1 MYGNNLG
8 SYVMRFVEKALISIQ
23 DMLVHLSVV
32 GKDDGNDVEDH
43 YEGDKNSFLYCIF
56 LLENSYLNS
65 EYIAFD
71 DNAQCL
77 ALLVFLTS
85 FYDSGTTF

>member
-1 MYGNNLG
+1 MYGNTHG
-8 SYVMRFVEKALISIQ
+8 SCVMRFVEKALVSIQ

-32 GKDDGNDVEDH
+32 GEDAGNDVEDH
-43 YEGDKNSFLYCIF
+43 YEGDKNSCLYCIF